1 MTDPVLVGELL
12 PEVVAEAI
20 ARAGPGYD
28 RWMEQV
34 AATGYCAH
42 PVRLRG
48 RVHHADP
55 ATGEVRT
62 VYSTD
67 QEPDATLLKA
77 CGNRRVSVCPSC
89 SATYQA
95 DSFQLLAAGLR
106 GGKGVPETVAGH
118 PRLFVTFTA
127 PSFGRVH
134 SRKAQGRLVYP
145 CHPYRQGQR
154 CPHGRPAGCWHRH
167 DEDDPRLGEPLCAR
181 CYQAGAQVLW
191 NALAGR
197 LWSRTTIYLYR
208 TLAQLAGVT
217 EGELR
222 RLVRVSFAKV
232 AEYQRRGAVHFHA
245 IIRLDATTACACP
258 ACVAP
263 PPSGFTADLL
273 ERAVRQAAPT
283 VAVPCPMV
291 NEDQDVTLV
300 ARWGEQLDVR
310 HITEAGD
317 EGELSAEQVAGY
329 VAKYATKSTE
339 ALGVTLDHRVGEVE
353 LESLDV
359 PAHVVELVRA
369 CWELG
374 ARPGLGALRLRK
386 WAHMLGF
393 GGHFSTKSR
402 RYSTTLGTLRR
413 ARVAYAIRRRRGDAL
428 PLDAWGRP
436 QDDQAEIVVASWI
449 YVGRG
454 YRTTGEAWLAASAA
468 ARAREERRIAKE
480 ELRTTTA
487 AGTWRM

>member
-1 MTDPVLVGELL
+1 MTEPVPVGELL

-20 ARAGPGYD
+20 ARAGPGYG

-34 AATGYCAH
+34 AQTGYCAH

-48 RVHHADP
+48 AVEQADP
-55 ATGEVRT
+55 QTGEVRS

-67 QEPDATLLKA
+67 REPDATLLKA
-77 CGNRRVSVCPSC
+77 CGNRRASVCPSC
-89 SATYQA
+89 SATYRA

-127 PSFGRVH
+127 PSFGQVH
-134 SRKAQGRLVYP
+134 TRRAQGLLVYP

-154 CPHGRPAGCWHRH
+154 CPHGRRAGCWQRH
-167 DEDDPRLGEPLCAR
+167 DPEDRKLGEPLCPR
-181 CYQAGAQVLW
+181 CYQASAQVLW

-208 TLAQLAGVT
+208 ALARLVGVS

-222 RLVRVSFAKV
+222 RLVRISFAKV

-245 IIRLDATTACACP
+245 VLRLDAATGCSCP

-263 PPSGFTADLL
+263 PPAGFTADLL
-273 ERAVRQAAPT
+273 EQAVRQATAA
-283 VAVPCPMV
+283 VVVPCPAV
-291 NEDQDVTLV
+291 EDDQDVVLV

-310 HITEAGD
+310 QITEAGD
-317 EGELSAEQVAGY
+317 DQELSAEQVAGY
-329 VAKYATKSTE
+329 VAKYATKATE
-339 ALGVTLDHRVGEVE
+339 ALGVTLDSRVDEAD
-353 LESLDV
+353 LEQLNV
-359 PAHVVELVRA
+359 PAHVAELVRA
-369 CWELG
+369 CFELG
-374 ARPGLGALRLRK
+374 SRPSLGRLRLRE

-393 GGHFSTKSR
+393 GGHWSTKSR
-402 RYSTTLGTLRR
+402 RYSTTLGALRR
-413 ARVAYAIRRRRGDAL
+413 ARVSFAIRRRRGEAL

-436 QDDQAEIVVASWI
+436 EDDQAALVVASWA
-449 YVGRG
+449 YLGSG

-468 ARAREERRIAKE
+468 ARAREARRVAWE
-480 ELRTTTA
+480 ELRSTTMA
-487 AGTWRM
+487 A